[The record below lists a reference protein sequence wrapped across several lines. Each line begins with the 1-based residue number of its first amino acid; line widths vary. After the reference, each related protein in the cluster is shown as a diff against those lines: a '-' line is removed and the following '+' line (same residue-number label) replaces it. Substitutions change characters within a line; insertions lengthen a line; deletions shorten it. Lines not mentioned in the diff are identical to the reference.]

1 MATVTVTLGG
11 RGATNGSTTKSDTMA
26 VSHPSSRCRLWDTS
40 SSRRRRL
47 SRRRRR
53 KLTFGIFAIT
63 TAGVQRYSEE
73 TAHLYHKVCPYC
85 VPCVVSA
92 TRRLGC
98 MRCVL
103 LCCCAAAL
111 LRSRGVSARI

>member
-40 SSRRRRL
+40 SSRRRRSRRRRW

-73 TAHLYHKVCPYC
+73 TAHLYHKVCGGED
-85 VPCVVSA
+85 
-92 TRRLGC
+92 RFG
-98 MRCVL
+98 
-103 LCCCAAAL
+103 
-111 LRSRGVSARI
+111 